1 MANHVDN
8 YIQVQGSAEAEAE
21 FERIFGGL
29 IADDKSLFDAEFL
42 PRNEDGKV
50 DIDSVG
56 AKWAFVEDAADDYAC
71 VTSAWSAVLPFVE
84 LLGDHLLEIDEKVRI
99 TCQFTD
105 EGYNFVGSALY
116 HDGYI
121 IADEEYYEDLVEA
134 RMSYLSANGEEVPE
148 DSDEYDPWEDD
159 GWHDFVNDRVHA
171 IEVDLM
177 ESCEEPV
184 MSYCA
189 SIA

>member
-8 YIQVQGSAEAEAE
+8 YIQVQGSAAAEAE
-21 FERIFGGL
+21 FERIFGEL
-29 IADDKSLFDAEFL
+29 IADDKSLFDVEFL

-71 VTSAWSAVLPFVE
+71 VTSAWSAVLPFIE

-105 EGYNFVGSALY
+105 EGYNFVGSAVY
-116 HDGYI
+116 HDNFL
-121 IADEEYYEDLVEA
+121 ASDEEYYEDLVE
-134 RMSYLSANGEEVPE
+134 SYIKYLSANGEDMPE
-148 DSDEYDPWEDD
+148 DPDEFDPWENDD
-159 GWHDFVNDRVHA
+159 WHDFVSDRVHR
-171 IEVDLM
+171 IEVDLL
-177 ESCEEPV
+177 ESCEN
-184 MSYCA
+184 A
-189 SIA
+189 A